1 MKIILN
7 GQEVEV
13 SERVL
18 SYAQITA
25 MVYQPTITYAR
36 GPKSKPEGI
45 IHRDMG
51 VKVVE
56 GMIIDCMRTGNA

>member
-13 SERVL
+13 HDRVL
-18 SYAQITA
+18 SYDRIAA
-25 MVYQPTITYAR
+25 MVYQPTVTYSR

-45 IHRDMG
+45 IHKDMG

-56 GMIIDCMRTGNA
+56 GMIIDCMRTGAA